1 MNAVMITG
9 VSTGIGLAT
18 TKYLKEL
25 GYHVFGSVRKSEDAV
40 RLEKEM
46 GTGFTSLIF
55 DVRDRGAIDRA
66 AEKVQAMMGKQY
78 LRALI
83 NNSGIAVSGPLQ
95 HISID
100 KFREQQEVN
109 VIGLLQV
116 TQAFLP
122 LLGAVKDPTDKP
134 GKIINI
140 SSVGGRLSRPFYG
153 PYNASKH
160 AVEGM
165 TGSLRRELL
174 DFGIDAI
181 VIEPGAIESEMYEK
195 AKHDED
201 TFEGTI
207 YHDLYRHKNKFI
219 QFSQKISIPAEQ
231 VARLIHNSIEMNKPK
246 TRQVIVAKKWYIEL
260 LLRLPDRIVDRLI
273 TNQMKGIV
281 RNHPKS

>member
-1 MNAVMITG
+1 MQSVMITG

-18 TKYLKEL
+18 AKYLKEL
-25 GYHVFGSVRKSEDAV
+25 GYHVFGSVRKADDAA

-55 DVRDRGAIDRA
+55 DVRDRAAIDQA
-66 AEKVQAMMGKQY
+66 AEKVQQMMGKQY
-78 LRALI
+78 LRALV

-122 LLGAVKDPTDKP
+122 LLGAVKNQTDKP

-201 TFEGTI
+201 MFEGTI
-207 YHDLYRHKNKFI
+207 YHDLYQHKNKFI
-219 QFSQKISIPAEQ
+219 QFSQKISIPAEK
-231 VARLIHNSIEMNKPK
+231 VARLIHNSIEMDKPK

-260 LLRLPDRIVDRLI
+260 LLRLPDRMVDRLI